1 MGLLEVEEGRSDL
14 CVCVCVHARVHA
26 CAQGKDN
33 VKAQPEDGHLQT
45 RKKAIPETNPAD
57 TLILDFQPPEL
68 GDNTV
73 LLFKLP
79 GLVL

>member
-14 CVCVCVHARVHA
+14 CVCVCVCARVHA
-26 CAQGKDN
+26 CAQRKDN

-57 TLILDFQPPEL
+57 SS
-68 GDNTV
+68 V
-73 LLFKLP
+73 
-79 GLVL
+79 V